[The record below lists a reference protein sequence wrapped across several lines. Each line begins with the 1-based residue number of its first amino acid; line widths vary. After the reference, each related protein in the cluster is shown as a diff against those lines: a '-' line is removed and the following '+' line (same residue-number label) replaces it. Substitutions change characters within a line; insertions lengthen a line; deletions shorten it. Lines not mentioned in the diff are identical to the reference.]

1 MNFNFDIRMFGERFN
16 SAIPRHRTSQIHPML
31 DFIRKNS
38 FTLLYTFFLGLMPLL
53 VSSSISYW
61 VVTHEQEIQHFTFQN
76 WVIAFAVACFTMAFA
91 LTPTTFIALLSGYF
105 LGWQAFIPVAITYW
119 IASFLG
125 FKTAQMIDG
134 GRFLKILSEKPKVR
148 QIIENLQK
156 DEFKIIL
163 LARLSPVLPFAV
175 TNVLFS
181 FSGTKLR
188 NFLTAGFL
196 GMLPRTILSIWIG
209 TQAQEIRKL
218 IEHPSQGNMTQL
230 LIVGL
235 IGGSIVGL
243 GYFIKKA
250 IKV

>member
-1 MNFNFDIRMFGERFN
+1 
-16 SAIPRHRTSQIHPML
+16 ML

-61 VVTHEQEIQHFTFQN
+61 IITHEQEIQTFTFQD
-76 WVIAFAVACFTMAFA
+76 WIIVFLISCFTMAFA

-105 LGWQAFIPVAITYW
+105 LGWQAFLPLALSYW
-119 IASFLG
+119 IASFIG
-125 FKTAQMIDG
+125 FKIAQMIDG
-134 GRFLKILSEKPKVR
+134 GRFLQIISEKPKVK
-148 QIIENLQK
+148 QVLENLQK

-188 NFLTAGFL
+188 NFLTAGFI
-196 GMLPRTILSIWIG
+196 GMLPRTLLSIWIG
-209 TQAQEIRKL
+209 TQAQEIKRL
-218 IEHPSQGNMTQL
+218 IEHPSEGNLSQM
-230 LIVGL
+230 LILGL
-235 IGGSIVGL
+235 IGGSILGL
-243 GYFIKKA
+243 GYFVKKA
-250 IKV
+250 VEK

>member
-1 MNFNFDIRMFGERFN
+1 
-16 SAIPRHRTSQIHPML
+16 ML
-31 DFIRKNS
+31 DFLKKNT

-61 VVTHEQEIQHFTFQN
+61 VITHEQEIQYFTFQN
-76 WVIAFAVACFTMAFA
+76 WIIAFIFVCFTMAFA

-125 FKTAQMIDG
+125 YKAAQVIDG
-134 GRFLKILSEKPKVR
+134 GRFLRILSEKPKVK
-148 QIIENLQK
+148 QILENLQK

-175 TNVLFS
+175 TNLLFS

-209 TQAQEIRKL
+209 TQAQEIKRL
-218 IEHPSQGNMTQL
+218 IEHPSEGNISKF

-235 IGGSIVGL
+235 IGGSILGL
-243 GYFIKKA
+243 GYFVKKA

>member
-1 MNFNFDIRMFGERFN
+1 
-16 SAIPRHRTSQIHPML
+16 
-31 DFIRKNS
+31 
-38 FTLLYTFFLGLMPLL
+38 MPLL

-61 VVTHEQEIQHFTFQN
+61 VITHEQDIQNFTVQN
-76 WVIAFAVACFTMAFA
+76 WIIAFIFACFTMAFA

-125 FKTAQMIDG
+125 YKTAQFIDG
-134 GRFLKILSEKPKVR
+134 GRFLLILSEKPKVKK
-148 QIIENLQK
+148 ILENLQK

-181 FSGTKLR
+181 FSGTKIT

-209 TQAQEIRKL
+209 TQAQQIRRL
-218 IEHPSQGNMTQL
+218 IEHPSEGNISQF
-230 LIVGL
+230 LILGL
-235 IGGSIVGL
+235 IGGSILGL
-243 GYFIKKA
+243 GYFVKKA

>member
-1 MNFNFDIRMFGERFN
+1 MLNFL
-16 SAIPRHRTSQIHPML
+16 T
-31 DFIRKNS
+31 KNS
-38 FTLLYTFFLGLMPLL
+38 FTILYTFFLGFMPLL
-53 VSSSISYW
+53 VSSSVSYW
-61 VVTHEQEIQHFTFQN
+61 VITHEQEIQYFTFQN
-76 WVIAFAVACFTMAFA
+76 WVIVFIIACFTMAFA
-91 LTPTTFIALLSGYF
+91 LTPTTFVALLSGYF
-105 LGWQAFIPVAITYW
+105 LAWQAFIPVAITYW
-119 IASFLG
+119 VASFLG

-134 GRFLKILSEKPKVR
+134 GRFLKILSEKPKVK
-148 QIIENLQK
+148 QVLENLQK

-218 IEHPSQGNMTQL
+218 IEHPSEGNLTQF
-230 LIVGL
+230 LILGL
-235 IGGSIVGL
+235 IGGSILGL

-250 IKV
+250 IKM

>member
-1 MNFNFDIRMFGERFN
+1 
-16 SAIPRHRTSQIHPML
+16 ML
-31 DFIRKNS
+31 DFFKKNT
-38 FTLLYTFFLGLMPLL
+38 FTILYAFFLGLMPLL

-61 VVTHEQEIQHFTFQN
+61 VVTHELEIQNFTFQH
-76 WVIAFAVACFTMAFA
+76 WILAFILACFTMAFA

-105 LGWQAFIPVAITYW
+105 LGWRAFIPVAITYW

-125 FKTAQMIDG
+125 YKTAQFIDG
-134 GRFLKILSEKPKVR
+134 GRFLTILSEKPKVK
-148 QIIENLQK
+148 QVLENLQK

-181 FSGTKLR
+181 FSNTKLR

-209 TQAQEIRKL
+209 TQAQEIKRL
-218 IEHPSQGNMTQL
+218 IEHPSEGNISQFL
-230 LIVGL
+230 VLGL
-235 IGGSIVGL
+235 IFASLFGL
-243 GYFIKKA
+243 GYFVKKA
-250 IKV
+250 IKM

>member
-1 MNFNFDIRMFGERFN
+1 
-16 SAIPRHRTSQIHPML
+16 ML
-31 DFIRKNS
+31 DFLKKNT

-61 VVTHEQEIQHFTFQN
+61 VITHEQEIQNFTFQN
-76 WVIAFAVACFTMAFA
+76 WTIAFIFACFTMAFA

-105 LGWQAFIPVAITYW
+105 LGWQAFIPVGITYW

-125 FKTAQMIDG
+125 YKAAQMIDG
-134 GRFLKILSEKPKVR
+134 GRFIRILSEKPKVK
-148 QIIENLQK
+148 QILENLQK

-175 TNVLFS
+175 TNLLFS

-209 TQAQEIRKL
+209 TQAQEIKRL
-218 IEHPSQGNMTQL
+218 IEHPSEGNISKF
-230 LIVGL
+230 LILGL
-235 IGGSIVGL
+235 ISMSILGL
-243 GYFIKKA
+243 GYFVKRA

>member
-1 MNFNFDIRMFGERFN
+1 
-16 SAIPRHRTSQIHPML
+16 ML
-31 DFIRKNS
+31 DFLKKNT

-61 VVTHEQEIQHFTFQN
+61 VITHEQEIQNFTFQN
-76 WVIAFAVACFTMAFA
+76 WTIAFAFACFTMAFA

-105 LGWQAFIPVAITYW
+105 LGWQAFIPVGITYW

-125 FKTAQMIDG
+125 YKAAQMIDG
-134 GRFLKILSEKPKVR
+134 GRFIRILSEKPKVK
-148 QIIENLQK
+148 QILENLQK

-209 TQAQEIRKL
+209 TQAQEIKRL
-218 IEHPSQGNMTQL
+218 IEHPSEGNISKF
-230 LIVGL
+230 LILGL
-235 IGGSIVGL
+235 IGGSILGL
-243 GYFIKKA
+243 GYFVKKA

>member
-1 MNFNFDIRMFGERFN
+1 
-16 SAIPRHRTSQIHPML
+16 
-31 DFIRKNS
+31 
-38 FTLLYTFFLGLMPLL
+38 MPLL

-61 VVTHEQEIQHFTFQN
+61 VITHEREIQNFTFQN
-76 WVIAFAVACFTMAFA
+76 WTIAFIFACFTMAFA

-105 LGWQAFIPVAITYW
+105 LGWQAFIPVGITYW

-125 FKTAQMIDG
+125 YKAAQMIDG
-134 GRFLKILSEKPKVR
+134 GRFIRILSEKPKVK
-148 QIIENLQK
+148 QILENLQK

-181 FSGTKLR
+181 FLGTKLR

-209 TQAQEIRKL
+209 TQAQEIKRL
-218 IEHPSQGNMTQL
+218 IEHPSEGNISKF
-230 LIVGL
+230 LILGL
-235 IGGSIVGL
+235 IGGSILGL
-243 GYFIKKA
+243 GYFVKKA

>member
-1 MNFNFDIRMFGERFN
+1 
-16 SAIPRHRTSQIHPML
+16 ML

-61 VVTHEQEIQHFTFQN
+61 VITHEQEIQAFTFQN
-76 WVIAFAVACFTMAFA
+76 WTIAFIIACFTMAFA

-105 LGWQAFIPVAITYW
+105 LGWKAFLPIAISYW

-134 GRFLKILSEKPKVR
+134 GRFLKILSEKPKVKKVL
-148 QIIENLQK
+148 ENLQK

-209 TQAQEIRKL
+209 TQAQEIKRL
-218 IEHPSQGNMTQL
+218 IEHPSEGSLSQILILM
-230 LIVGL
+230 LIV
-235 IGGSIVGL
+235 GSIVGL
-243 GYFIKKA
+243 GYFVKKA
-250 IKV
+250 VKV

>member
-1 MNFNFDIRMFGERFN
+1 MLNF
-16 SAIPRHRTSQIHPML
+16 L
-31 DFIRKNS
+31 KKNT

-61 VVTHEQEIQHFTFQN
+61 VITHEQEIQNFTFQN
-76 WVIAFAVACFTMAFA
+76 WTITFIIACFTMAFA

-105 LGWQAFIPVAITYW
+105 LGWEAFIPVAISYW
-119 IASFLG
+119 IASYFG

-134 GRFLKILSEKPKVR
+134 GRFLKILSEKPQVKQVL
-148 QIIENLQK
+148 ENLQK

-163 LARLSPVLPFAV
+163 LARLSPILPFAV

-188 NFLTAGFL
+188 NFLTAGFI

-209 TQAQEIRKL
+209 TQAREIKRL
-218 IEHPSQGNMTQL
+218 IEHPSEGNISQI
-230 LIVGL
+230 LIIGL
-235 IGGSIVGL
+235 IGGSILGL
-243 GYFIKKA
+243 GYFVKKA
-250 IKV
+250 VKI

>member
-1 MNFNFDIRMFGERFN
+1 
-16 SAIPRHRTSQIHPML
+16 ML
-31 DFIRKNS
+31 DFLQKNT
-38 FTLLYTFFLGLMPLL
+38 FTILYTFFLGLMPLL

-61 VVTHEQEIQHFTFQN
+61 VITHEQDIQNFTTQN
-76 WVIAFAVACFTMAFA
+76 WIIAFIFACFTMAFA

-125 FKTAQMIDG
+125 YKTAQMIDG
-134 GRFLKILSEKPKVR
+134 GRFLEILSEKPKVK
-148 QIIENLQK
+148 QILENLQK

-196 GMLPRTILSIWIG
+196 GMLPRTVLSIWIG
-209 TQAQEIRKL
+209 TQAQEIRRL
-218 IEHPSQGNMTQL
+218 IEHPSEGNISQL
-230 LIVGL
+230 LVLGL
-235 IGGSIVGL
+235 IFASIFGL
-243 GYFIKKA
+243 GYFVKKA

>member
-1 MNFNFDIRMFGERFN
+1 
-16 SAIPRHRTSQIHPML
+16 ML
-31 DFIRKNS
+31 DFLKKNS

-61 VVTHEQEIQHFTFQN
+61 VITHEQEIQAFTFQN
-76 WVIAFAVACFTMAFA
+76 WTIAFIIACFTMAFA

-105 LGWQAFIPVAITYW
+105 LGWKAFLPIAISYW

-134 GRFLKILSEKPKVR
+134 GRFLKILSEKPKVK
-148 QIIENLQK
+148 QILENLQK

-209 TQAQEIRKL
+209 TQAQEIKKL
-218 IEHPSQGNMTQL
+218 IEHPSEGSLSQI
-230 LIVGL
+230 LILGL
-235 IGGSIVGL
+235 IGGSILGL
-243 GYFIKKA
+243 GYFVKKA
-250 IKV
+250 VEK

>member
-1 MNFNFDIRMFGERFN
+1 MLNF
-16 SAIPRHRTSQIHPML
+16 L
-31 DFIRKNS
+31 KKNT
-38 FTLLYTFFLGLMPLL
+38 FTILYTFFLGLMPLL

-61 VVTHEQEIQHFTFQN
+61 VITHELEIQHFTLQH
-76 WVIAFAVACFTMAFA
+76 WVIAFTIACFTMAFA

-105 LGWQAFIPVAITYW
+105 LGWQAFFPIAITYW

-134 GRFLKILSEKPKVR
+134 GRFLQILSEKSKVK
-148 QIIENLQK
+148 QILENLQK

-209 TQAQEIRKL
+209 TQASEIKKL
-218 IEHPSQGNMTQL
+218 IEHPSEGNITQF
-230 LIVGL
+230 LILGL
-235 IGGSIVGL
+235 IGGSILGL

>member
-1 MNFNFDIRMFGERFN
+1 
-16 SAIPRHRTSQIHPML
+16 
-31 DFIRKNS
+31 
-38 FTLLYTFFLGLMPLL
+38 MPLL

-61 VVTHEQEIQHFTFQN
+61 VITHEQEIQNFTFQN
-76 WVIAFAVACFTMAFA
+76 WTIAFIFACFTMAFA

-105 LGWQAFIPVAITYW
+105 LGWQAFIPVGITYW

-125 FKTAQMIDG
+125 YKAAQMIDG
-134 GRFLKILSEKPKVR
+134 GRFIRILSEKPKVK
-148 QIIENLQK
+148 QILENLQK

-181 FSGTKLR
+181 FLGTKLR

-209 TQAQEIRKL
+209 TQAQEIKRL
-218 IEHPSQGNMTQL
+218 IEHPSEGNISKF
-230 LIVGL
+230 LILGL
-235 IGGSIVGL
+235 IGGSILGL
-243 GYFIKKA
+243 GYFVKKA

>member
-1 MNFNFDIRMFGERFN
+1 
-16 SAIPRHRTSQIHPML
+16 ML
-31 DFIRKNS
+31 DFLKKNT

-61 VVTHEQEIQHFTFQN
+61 VITHEQEIQNFTFQN
-76 WVIAFAVACFTMAFA
+76 WIIAFIFVCFTMAFA

-125 FKTAQMIDG
+125 YKAAQVIDG
-134 GRFLKILSEKPKVR
+134 GRFLRILSEKPKVK
-148 QIIENLQK
+148 QILENLQK

-175 TNVLFS
+175 TNLLFS

-209 TQAQEIRKL
+209 TQAQEIKKL
-218 IEHPSQGNMTQL
+218 IEHPSEGNISKF

-235 IGGSIVGL
+235 IGGSILGL
-243 GYFIKKA
+243 GYFVKKA

>member
-1 MNFNFDIRMFGERFN
+1 
-16 SAIPRHRTSQIHPML
+16 ML
-31 DFIRKNS
+31 DFLKKNT
-38 FTLLYTFFLGLMPLL
+38 FTILYTFFLGLMPLL
-53 VSSSISYW
+53 ASSSISYW
-61 VVTHEQEIQHFTFQN
+61 VITHEQEIQHFTFQN
-76 WVIAFAVACFTMAFA
+76 WTIAFIFACFTMAFA

-125 FKTAQMIDG
+125 YKAAQMIDG
-134 GRFLKILSEKPKVR
+134 GRFLRILSEKPKVKK
-148 QIIENLQK
+148 ILENLQK

-175 TNVLFS
+175 TNILFS

-188 NFLTAGFL
+188 NFLSAGFL

-209 TQAQEIRKL
+209 TQAQEIKRL
-218 IEHPSQGNMTQL
+218 IEHPSEGNISQF
-230 LIVGL
+230 LILGL
-235 IGGSIVGL
+235 IGVSIFGL

>member
-1 MNFNFDIRMFGERFN
+1 
-16 SAIPRHRTSQIHPML
+16 
-31 DFIRKNS
+31 
-38 FTLLYTFFLGLMPLL
+38 MPLL

-61 VVTHEQEIQHFTFQN
+61 VITQEQEIQNFTFQN
-76 WVIAFAVACFTMAFA
+76 WIIAFIFACFTMAFA

-125 FKTAQMIDG
+125 YKAAQMIDG
-134 GRFLKILSEKPKVR
+134 GRFLRILSEKPKVK
-148 QIIENLQK
+148 QILENLQK

-175 TNVLFS
+175 TNILFS

-209 TQAQEIRKL
+209 TQAQEIKRL
-218 IEHPSQGNMTQL
+218 IEHPSEGNISKF
-230 LIVGL
+230 LILGL
-235 IGGSIVGL
+235 IGGSILGL
-243 GYFIKKA
+243 GYFVKKA

>member
-1 MNFNFDIRMFGERFN
+1 
-16 SAIPRHRTSQIHPML
+16 ML
-31 DFIRKNS
+31 TFLKKNT
-38 FTLLYTFFLGLMPLL
+38 FTILYTFFLGLMPLL
-53 VSSSISYW
+53 VSSSISYG
-61 VVTHEQEIQHFTFQN
+61 VITHEQEIQNFTLQN
-76 WVIAFAVACFTMAFA
+76 WILAFIIACFTMAFA

-105 LGWQAFIPVAITYW
+105 LGWQALFPVAITYW

-125 FKTAQMIDG
+125 FKTAQLIDG
-134 GRFLKILSEKPKVR
+134 GRFLKILSEKPKVK
-148 QIIENLQK
+148 QILENLQK

-175 TNVLFS
+175 TNLLFS
-181 FSGTKLR
+181 FSRTKLS

-218 IEHPSQGNMTQL
+218 IEHPSEGNFAQF
-230 LIVGL
+230 LILGL
-235 IGGSIVGL
+235 IGGSIIGL

-250 IKV
+250 VKV

>member
-1 MNFNFDIRMFGERFN
+1 MLNFL
-16 SAIPRHRTSQIHPML
+16 T
-31 DFIRKNS
+31 KNT
-38 FTLLYTFFLGLMPLL
+38 FTILYTFFLGLMPLL

-61 VVTHEQEIQHFTFQN
+61 VIMHEQVIQNFTFQN
-76 WVIAFAVACFTMAFA
+76 WIIAFIFACFTMAFA
-91 LTPTTFIALLSGYF
+91 LTPTTFIALLTGYF
-105 LGWQAFIPVAITYW
+105 LGWNAFIPVAITYW

-125 FKTAQMIDG
+125 YKTAQFIDG
-134 GRFLKILSEKPKVR
+134 GRFLAILSEKPKVK
-148 QIIENLQK
+148 QVLENLQK

-209 TQAQEIRKL
+209 TQAQEIKRL
-218 IEHPSQGNMTQL
+218 MEHPSEGNISEF
-230 LIVGL
+230 LILGL
-235 IGGSIVGL
+235 IGGSILGL
-243 GYFIKKA
+243 GYFVKKA

>member
-1 MNFNFDIRMFGERFN
+1 
-16 SAIPRHRTSQIHPML
+16 ML

-61 VVTHEQEIQHFTFQN
+61 IITHEQEIQTFTFQD
-76 WVIAFAVACFTMAFA
+76 WIIVFLISCFTMAFA

-105 LGWQAFIPVAITYW
+105 LGWQAFLPLALSYW
-119 IASFLG
+119 IASFIG
-125 FKTAQMIDG
+125 FKIAQMIDG
-134 GRFLKILSEKPKVR
+134 GRFLQIISEKPKVK
-148 QIIENLQK
+148 QVLENLQK

-188 NFLTAGFL
+188 NFLTAGFI

-209 TQAQEIRKL
+209 TQAQEIKRL
-218 IEHPSQGNMTQL
+218 IEHPSEGNLSQM
-230 LIVGL
+230 LILGL
-235 IGGSIVGL
+235 IGGSILGL
-243 GYFIKKA
+243 GYFVKKA
-250 IKV
+250 VEK

>member
-1 MNFNFDIRMFGERFN
+1 
-16 SAIPRHRTSQIHPML
+16 ML
-31 DFIRKNS
+31 DFLKKNT

-61 VVTHEQEIQHFTFQN
+61 VITHEQEIQNFTFQN
-76 WVIAFAVACFTMAFA
+76 WTIAFIFACFTMAFA

-125 FKTAQMIDG
+125 YKAAQMIDG
-134 GRFLKILSEKPKVR
+134 GRFLRILSEKPKVKK
-148 QIIENLQK
+148 ILENLQK

-175 TNVLFS
+175 TNLLFS

-209 TQAQEIRKL
+209 TQAQEIKRL
-218 IEHPSQGNMTQL
+218 IEHPSEGNISKF
-230 LIVGL
+230 LILGL
-235 IGGSIVGL
+235 IGGSILGL
-243 GYFIKKA
+243 GYFVKKA

>member
-1 MNFNFDIRMFGERFN
+1 
-16 SAIPRHRTSQIHPML
+16 
-31 DFIRKNS
+31 
-38 FTLLYTFFLGLMPLL
+38 MPLL

-61 VVTHEQEIQHFTFQN
+61 VITHEQDIQNFTFQN
-76 WVIAFAVACFTMAFA
+76 WIIAFIFACFTMAFA

-105 LGWQAFIPVAITYW
+105 LGWNAFIPVAITYW

-125 FKTAQMIDG
+125 YKTAKFIDG
-134 GRFLKILSEKPKVR
+134 GRFLIILSEKPKVK
-148 QIIENLQK
+148 QILENLQR

-209 TQAQEIRKL
+209 TQAQEIRRL
-218 IEHPSQGNMTQL
+218 IEHPSEGNISQF
-230 LIVGL
+230 LILGL
-235 IGGSIVGL
+235 IAGSVLGL
-243 GYFIKKA
+243 GYFVKKA
-250 IKV
+250 TKV

>member
-1 MNFNFDIRMFGERFN
+1 
-16 SAIPRHRTSQIHPML
+16 ML
-31 DFIRKNS
+31 DFLKKNT
-38 FTLLYTFFLGLMPLL
+38 FTILYTFFLGLMPLL
-53 VSSSISYW
+53 ASSSISYW
-61 VVTHEQEIQHFTFQN
+61 VITHEQEIQHFTFQN
-76 WVIAFAVACFTMAFA
+76 WTIAFIFACFTMAFA

-125 FKTAQMIDG
+125 YKAAQMIDG
-134 GRFLKILSEKPKVR
+134 GRFLRILSEKPKVKK
-148 QIIENLQK
+148 ILENLQK

-175 TNVLFS
+175 TNILFS

-209 TQAQEIRKL
+209 TQAQEIKRL
-218 IEHPSQGNMTQL
+218 IEHPSEGNISQF
-230 LIVGL
+230 LILGL
-235 IGGSIVGL
+235 IGVSIFGL